1 MFANMGTRR
10 DAHTEATRRAL
21 LREAR
26 KLFAA
31 QGFAGAGI
39 EQIARRARVTTGAL
53 YHHFGG
59 KRELFRAVAEQ
70 VEQELME
77 RAAAAAARRPT
88 PWEMLEAG
96 IDVMLDACAAPDV
109 QRITF
114 RDAPNVL
121 GLAEWRA
128 IEERYAF
135 GQLRALLATLMER
148 GEILSGPV
156 DLHARVL
163 LAVLS
168 EVAESVAAADDPV
181 AAREQGSALVG
192 RILAALRQPGRAGS
206 REPPA
211 SQRA

>member
-1 MFANMGTRR
+1 MGTRR
-10 DAHTEATRRAL
+10 DAHSEATRRAL

-31 QGFAGAGI
+31 RGFAGAGI
-39 EQIARRARVTTGAL
+39 EEIARRARVTSGAL
-53 YHHFGG
+53 YHHFAG
-59 KRELFRAVAEQ
+59 KRELFQAVAEQ

-77 RAAAAAARRPT
+77 RAAQAAARQPG

-109 QRITF
+109 HRITF

-121 GLAEWRA
+121 GLEVWRA
-128 IEERYAF
+128 IEARYAF
-135 GQLRALLATLMER
+135 GQLRGLLAALMEQ
-148 GEILSGPV
+148 GEIVPGPI

-168 EVAESVAAADDPV
+168 EVAESIASADDPV
-181 AAREQGSALVG
+181 RARQQGSELVARLLG
-192 RILAALRQPGRAGS
+192 ALRPTAR
-206 REPPA
+206 R
-211 SQRA
+211 